1 MFKKATILGWT
12 MTIVLIGGGCA
23 TKKTCPAYQSY
34 FLLDEES
41 QLAFFSPFEE
51 NDSDESFSSATNIDD
66 MGMNGERGEVD
77 TSFNFNNSKYSVK
90 DDYPPTTTAKRN
102 QFGIS
107 DGPSIKSYKKWHY
120 VVPMQDTYV
129 EKDSTST
136 QENVSDTLTD
146 DTSISDVFPADTL
159 SN

>member
-1 MFKKATILGWT
+1 MFKRATIICWT
-12 MTIVLIGGGCA
+12 IFIVLVGGGCA

-51 NDSDESFSSATNIDD
+51 NEVDESFSSATDIHDD
-66 MGMNGERGEVD
+66 GPGDMD
-77 TSFNFNNSKYSVK
+77 TSFNFFKSKYSVK
-90 DDYPPTTTAKRN
+90 DDYPPTSTAKKN

-107 DGPSIKSYKKWHY
+107 DGPTIKTYKKWHY
-120 VVPMQDTYV
+120 VVPMEDTYV
-129 EKDSTST
+129 MNDSTST
-136 QENVSDTLTD
+136 QENASDTLSEQLD
-146 DTSISDVFPADTL
+146 MPVVFPADSL